1 MTCRSDPGCRQ
12 RGGSARR
19 RSPGLLAAL
28 ALIVCVGLAAAGSP
42 VHGEEPAERIVY
54 TTLQKYNLDIYLRVT
69 PDGGWQRLTTDQ
81 ANDYNPTFS
90 PDGRWLVFCS
100 ERRGN
105 PDLFALDLESGGPPR
120 PLTSSRTMEDAP
132 EFSPDGRRLAFVSDR
147 HGDADVFLM
156 PFAPDDPRGDERAVN
171 LTSST
176 GGDFNPVFSPDGKT
190 IAFTSERHL
199 PHTEPAYWQMLSRL
213 GHGGDVYRMASD
225 GTDVRRLT
233 TTVGWDGAAAWSAD
247 GESLYFYSERDHAT
261 RIWRMSVD
269 GSDQRPLTP
278 VELDGAVSATA
289 AGDERI
295 LFAAGGRLYSIGRAG
310 GPPRAESTGEPVLA
324 APAVHRASGRVA
336 AHGPG
341 PVEGRI
347 NRPSGRPFAATGTI
361 QRIELP
367 DRAVRV
373 EGLYGGFPAFAPGGG
388 RLVTSQA
395 MPGAIASGRRALVV
409 SRPDGSEPVRIR
421 ETEGQ
426 IFAIDWSPDG
436 EWIAWSEGVVF
447 APEGVRVDLWRIR
460 PDGSGLENLT
470 DSPWN
475 DAFPSFAGDGR
486 IVFRSG
492 RDGNKEIYLMAGDG
506 SDPQRLTHH
515 PGVDTMPAVAP
526 DGSFLVY
533 ATDQLD
539 FTRSGDIDLARLQL
553 APTGEPGAAFQAW
566 MPGHGAAV
574 HGPGPD
580 VHPSFSPDGRWIVY
594 ASARGGLNDEP
605 ALFGGGPQPYGEIW
619 VQSFPFGRPIRLTHN
634 KWEDSLADWA
644 RSE

>member
-1 MTCRSDPGCRQ
+1 MLAGVPCPDKPRARGARSVV
-12 RGGSARR
+12 RR
-19 RSPGLLAAL
+19 LPALSVVLAAVAGAAGPL
-28 ALIVCVGLAAAGSP
+28 ALGASP
-42 VHGEEPAERIVY
+42 ADRIVY
-54 TTLQKYNLDIYLRVT
+54 TTLQDYNHDIYLRAT
-69 PDGGWQRLTTDQ
+69 PDAEWQRLTTDQ

-105 PDLFALDLESGGPPR
+105 PDLFALDLERGGLPR

-147 HGDADVFLM
+147 HGDADIFVMAFD
-156 PFAPDDPRGDERAVN
+156 PDDPRGDERAVN

-176 GGDFNPVFSPDGKT
+176 GGDFNPVFSPDGAT

-199 PHTEPAYWQMLSRL
+199 PHTEIAYWQLVSRL
-213 GHGGDVYRMASD
+213 GHGGDIYRMASD

-233 TTVGWDGAAAWSAD
+233 TTVAWDGAPAWSAD
-247 GESLYFYSERDHAT
+247 GRSLYFYSDRDRST
-261 RIWRMSVD
+261 RIWRMAAD

-278 VELDGAVSATA
+278 VELDGAVSATP
-289 AGDERI
+289 AGDGRV
-295 LFAAGGRLYSIGRAG
+295 LFAAGGSLHSMGPAG
-310 GPPRAESTGEPVLA
+310 ESLRQESTGEPALA
-324 APAVHRASGRVA
+324 APAVHLATGRVA

-341 PVEGRI
+341 PLEGRI
-347 NRPSGRPFAATGTI
+347 DRPSGRPFAATGTLQEI
-361 QRIELP
+361 DLP
-367 DRAVRV
+367 DRTVRV
-373 EGLYGGFPAFAPGGG
+373 EGLYGGFPAFAPGGL

-395 MPGAIASGRRALVV
+395 VPGAVGSGRRALVV
-409 SRPDGSEPVRIR
+409 SKPDGSDPVQIH

-470 DSPWN
+470 DSPTN
-475 DAFPSFAGDGR
+475 DAFPKFAGDGR

-506 SDPQRLTHH
+506 SDPKRLTNH
-515 PGVDTMPAVAP
+515 PGVDTMPAIAP
-526 DGSFLVY
+526 DGSFVVY

-539 FTRSGDIDLARLQL
+539 WTGSSDIDLARLQL
-553 APTGEPGAAFQAW
+553 APSGEPGAAFQAW
-566 MPGHGAAV
+566 MPGHGPAV

-605 ALFGGGPQPYGEIW
+605 ALFDGGPQPYGEIW

-644 RSE
+644 TGD